1 MFDLI
6 KKLFK
11 YTFLKDPIKD
21 MNMKDMCGNPAIPF
35 MNPAI
40 WDKQGEWCM
49 YKQYDL
55 PPVVPMGDK
64 IESGWLEIKPP
75 QNPPEIRME
84 ASFPPVIQI
93 DTPPL
98 PDIKIDTSQIP
109 SEIKIR
115 DWAIPGSPACFPQ
128 KLSDPVYMGTEI
140 PFPVIIPDRV
150 YPCVDRVQSQSIGDI
165 FGLLSSERTNK
176 LLKLIDALDVDK
188 IKKLMDLVDINQDG
202 DLVFKIG
209 KRHV

>member
-40 WDKQGEWCM
+40 WAKQGERCM

-109 SEIKIR
+109 SEITLDIK
-115 DWAIPGSPACFPQ
+115 PQ
-128 KLSDPVYMGTEI
+128 RLADCVYMGTEI
-140 PFPVIIPDRV
+140 PFPINIPDRI

-188 IKKLMDLVDINQDG
+188 IKKLMDLVDINENG
-202 DLVFKIG
+202 DLVLKIG
-209 KRHV
+209 KKHV